1 MSSFVEPL
9 AKLVNELSK
18 LPGIGRRTA
27 ARLAYHIIETDEG
40 DAKSLAE
47 AILAA
52 REKIVLCSECGDFA
66 DSERC
71 PICRDTTRDATAI
84 CVVGDPRDVAAME
97 KTGEFRGRYHVLH
110 GSISPGDNRG
120 PDDIHIKE
128 LLGRLQG
135 VSEVILATNPDVE
148 GEATA
153 MYISQLIKPLGVRV
167 TRIAHGVPIGSDLK
181 YADEVTL
188 GRALAGRIEI

>member
-1 MSSFVEPL
+1 MAQFIQPL

-27 ARLAYHIIETDEG
+27 ERLAYHIIETDKS
-40 DAKSLAE
+40 DAKALSE
-47 AILAA
+47 AITFA
-52 REKIVLCSECGDFA
+52 RQTIVLCQQCGDFA
-66 DSERC
+66 DAQQC
-71 PICRDTTRDATAI
+71 PICTDTHRNAKII
-84 CVVGDPRDVAAME
+84 CVVSDPRDVAAME
-97 KTGEFRGRYHVLH
+97 KTDEFNGKYHVLH
-110 GSISPGDNRG
+110 GNISPGENRG
-120 PDDIHIKE
+120 PDDIRIKE

-135 VSEVILATNPDVE
+135 VEEIILATNPDVE

-153 MYISQLIKPLGVRV
+153 MYVSHIIKPFGIKV

-188 GRALAGRIEI
+188 GRALVGRIEI

>member
-1 MSSFVEPL
+1 MPGFVEPL

-27 ARLAYHIIETDEG
+27 ARLAYHIIETNEA
-40 DAKSLAE
+40 DAKALAG
-47 AILAA
+47 AILSA
-52 REKIVLCSECGDFA
+52 REKIVLCRECGDFA
-66 DSERC
+66 DGETC
-71 PICRDTTRDATAI
+71 PICRDASRDASVI

-97 KTGEFRGRYHVLH
+97 KTGEFHGRYHVLH

-120 PDDIHIKE
+120 PDDIRIKE
-128 LLGRLQG
+128 LLGRLSG
-135 VSEVILATNPDVE
+135 VKEVILATNPDVE

-153 MYISQLIKPLGVRV
+153 MYIAQLIRPFGVKV
-167 TRIAHGVPIGSDLK
+167 TRIAHGVPIGSDLQ

-188 GRALAGRIEI
+188 GRALAGRVEI